1 MPISEDKYKYDKE
14 IIITTSFIIITT
26 IFGYL
31 IYKVLF

>member
-14 IIITTSFIIITT
+14 IMITTSFIITT

-31 IYKVLF
+31 IYKVLL